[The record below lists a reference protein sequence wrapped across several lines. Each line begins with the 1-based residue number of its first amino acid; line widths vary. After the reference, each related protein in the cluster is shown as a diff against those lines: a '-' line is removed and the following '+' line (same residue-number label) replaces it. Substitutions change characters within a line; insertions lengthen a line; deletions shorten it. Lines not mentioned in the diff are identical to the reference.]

1 MRDETIQNRPSHRDV
16 FLDIWS
22 LCEGFL
28 LTLWAVKTSNNDR
41 HHTISIHVR
50 DASAYHREAFQVY
63 L

>member
-1 MRDETIQNRPSHRDV
+1 MQGR
-16 FLDIWS
+16 FLDMWS

-41 HHTISIHVR
+41 HNTISIHVR